1 MSLPNQ
7 IDHIPAWTVAQLLRG
22 TVDRRSAFKWP
33 VLVTGNEP
41 FGPSGR
47 VVVLRRFNAET
58 HQAVIYTD
66 RRSSKVAHIADQPHA
81 ELVFFDPKSLLQIRM
96 RGTAHVHTN
105 GPEKDAAF
113 DQLSA
118 RSQSDYSTI
127 AAPGARLVNSQPERD
142 LKRSR
147 NHFALIEIV
156 AQEYDILSLERDG
169 HRRAIISVLT
179 QSCQAS
185 WVTP

>member
-1 MSLPNQ
+1 MSLPTQ
-7 IDHIPAWTVAQLLRG
+7 IEQIPAWTVAQLVRG

-33 VLVTGNEP
+33 VLVTGGEP

-96 RGTAHVHTN
+96 RGAANVHAN

-113 DQLSA
+113 DQLTA
-118 RSQSDYSTI
+118 RSHSDYSTVSR
-127 AAPGARLVNSQPERD
+127 PGARLVNAQPERN
-142 LKRSR
+142 LKMSR
-147 NHFALIEIV
+147 DHFALIEIV
-156 AQEYDILSLERDG
+156 AQEYDILSLDRDG
-169 HRRAIISVLT
+169 HRRAKVSVSGQT
-179 QSCQAS
+179 CQAS
-185 WVTP
+185 